1 MVCSR
6 DPFQTLPS
14 ESLFHLFSNSIFLM
28 AGTASGWNRG
38 SNAHRAHRNIL
49 FDISLWQRKIPL
61 FISSLSPL
69 PSSFYRLHKAE
80 FQRQWP
86 SYFIFG
92 IRGGPL
98 PARASTRMDEK
109 SEERAGEITNEERNS
124 KLNSPEMQ
132 LRNAEAQVWM
142 KNRRPIDLLRC
153 SVIRRNDFEDATE
166 KNIFLYRFCKTNK
179 QIAVYIFKV

>member
-1 MVCSR
+1 
-6 DPFQTLPS
+6 
-14 ESLFHLFSNSIFLM
+14 M

-38 SNAHRAHRNIL
+38 SNAHRAHRNII

-92 IRGGPL
+92 TRGGPL

-142 KNRRPIDLLRC
+142 KNRRPIDLLRY
-153 SVIRRNDFEDATE
+153 VQLFEGTIS
-166 KNIFLYRFCKTNK
+166 KMLLKKTSFFIGFVKRINRLLFTYSRYNFFWT
-179 QIAVYIFKV
+179 ISIPSIP